1 VRGEAADVVVG
12 KGQST
17 IKNAE
22 DIDKAWQY
30 GMSGGRGDEA
40 EVIVEEFIKFESE
53 ITLAY
58 RDAAERADAVL
69 RADWTSPGAR
79 RLHGKLAALRHQR

>member
-1 VRGEAADVVVG
+1 VVKPLMSSSG

-40 EVIVEEFIKFESE
+40 EVIVKSSSSS
-53 ITLAY
+53 
-58 RDAAERADAVL
+58 RAKL
-69 RADWTSPGAR
+69 RCLP
-79 RLHGKLAALRHQR
+79 